1 MKVVTER
8 DIDINNTIELL
19 NKSINKVTDEK
30 RLFTVSVNKQL
41 LIDCRDLLTALN
53 KGDSNE

>member
-8 DIDINNTIELL
+8 DIDINNTIEML

-53 KGDSNE
+53 KGESNE

>member
-8 DIDINNTIELL
+8 DIDINNTIEML

-41 LIDCRDLLTALN
+41 LIDCRDLLMALN
-53 KGDSNE
+53 KGESNE

>member
-8 DIDINNTIELL
+8 DIDINNIIEML

-41 LIDCRDLLTALN
+41 LIDCKDLLTALN
-53 KGDSNE
+53 KGESNE

>member
-8 DIDINNTIELL
+8 DIDINNIIEML

-53 KGDSNE
+53 KGESNE

>member
-1 MKVVTER
+1 MKVVTDR
-8 DIDINNTIELL
+8 DIDINNIIEML

-53 KGDSNE
+53 KGESNE